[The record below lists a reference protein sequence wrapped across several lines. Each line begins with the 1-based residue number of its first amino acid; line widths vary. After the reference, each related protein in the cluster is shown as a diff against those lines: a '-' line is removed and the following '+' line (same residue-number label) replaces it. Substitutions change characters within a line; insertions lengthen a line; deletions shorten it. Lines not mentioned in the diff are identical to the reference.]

1 MPPSSL
7 EINFHDVPP
16 SGRLVDLDR
25 GSAPGDGNLNRAR
38 RKMGAFSTMAS
49 QPTLTPSWKQE
60 VNRRVAAHK
69 SRRGLATA
77 EWEMPAEV
85 RRGSNSR
92 AAQAA
97 ARVAARF
104 ANAPS
109 YSQSQSAE
117 ARTAVR
123 AAQIATEVALEAHAA
138 ARAVLAGLESASREK
153 ARREIAALAPV
164 ALAPA
169 PLFEQEPMTERLERK
184 GTAKRARQQR
194 EVETLSSHS
203 VDWWHAEPPTDPL
216 GARDLDRLESALPEL
231 PIQANLIEFPREQP
245 EVRVAQV
252 RHAAAPSRGPSDSR
266 SALSI
271 FEVDPAA
278 VSNDAEDSPS
288 RPVASQW
295 SGIEL
300 QAQPQDDLEP
310 DAAPATEAG
319 AIELASFSRRAIAAV
334 VDGALII
341 GAFLAVALL
350 AAHNMDQLPSL
361 RLLEIGS
368 AAGLFVTGLIYQAL
382 FFTLAEGTPGMKYA
396 RVSLCTFDDQ
406 SPTRAQLHGR
416 LGAMLLSVLPL
427 GLGLAWAIF
436 DDDHLTWHDRLSRTY
451 QRRSDVPITVR

>member
-1 MPPSSL
+1 
-7 EINFHDVPP
+7 
-16 SGRLVDLDR
+16 
-25 GSAPGDGNLNRAR
+25 
-38 RKMGAFSTMAS
+38 MAS

-69 SRRGLATA
+69 SRRGLNAA
-77 EWEMPAEV
+77 EREMPAEV
-85 RRGSNSR
+85 RHGSSSR

-97 ARVAARF
+97 ARVAERF

-109 YSQSQSAE
+109 YSQLQSAE

-123 AAQIATEVALEAHAA
+123 AAQIATEVALEEQAK
-138 ARAVLAGLESASREK
+138 ARIVLAGIQSASREK
-153 ARREIAALAPV
+153 ARRENTAS
-164 ALAPA
+164 APA
-169 PLFEQEPMTERLERK
+169 VPAPDPLFEQEWMMETAEVLEADSAVPASRRPPLEFHLEPVIPERQERR

-194 EVETLSSHS
+194 EVETLSSRS
-203 VDWWHAEPPTDPL
+203 VDSWHAEPPSDPL
-216 GARDLDRLESALPEL
+216 GARDLDRLEAVLPEL
-231 PIQANLIEFPREQP
+231 PIHANLIEFPREQP

-252 RHAAAPSRGPSDSR
+252 RHADAPNHDSSESR

-278 VSNDAEDSPS
+278 VSNDAEESPVH
-288 RPVASQW
+288 PVASQW

-300 QAQPQDDLEP
+300 EPQPQDDLEP
-310 DAAPATEAG
+310 DAESATEAG

-334 VDGALII
+334 VDGALIM
-341 GAFLAVALL
+341 GAFLAAALL

-361 RLLEIGS
+361 RLLEIGT
-368 AAGLFVTGLIYQAL
+368 AAGLFVTGLLYQAL
-382 FFTLAEGTPGMKYA
+382 FFTLAEGTPGMMYA

-406 SPTRAQLHGR
+406 SPTRAQLHWR

-436 DDDHLTWHDRLSRTY
+436 DEDHLAWHDRLSRTY